1 MAIFQDF
8 FSDIQ
13 EIAQEINALKNLYGI
28 TKIGFALDSSVSER
42 YNVPFEDK
50 LLVGFTEAQ
59 SIFAV
64 QTVIVNILSAMV
76 NGAQNFV
83 VQYDESSAW

>member
-13 EIAQEINALKNLYGI
+13 EIAQEINALKKLYGI
-28 TKIGFALDSSVSER
+28 NKFGFALDSSVSER
-42 YNVPFEDK
+42 YNVPFEGTP
-50 LLVGFTEAQ
+50 VTEALI
-59 SIFAV
+59 IFAV
-64 QTVIVNILSAMV
+64 QTVIVNVLSVMV
-76 NGAQNFV
+76 NGPTAFV